1 MTKHLYSAL
10 CAGALAFA
18 APAAATTIDFEDFAG
33 KPTVA
38 QGTFF
43 EGVVV
48 AAGEDLGGLSF
59 DSELRVGQFGFADG
73 PATDGFIALKT
84 DSIFTPKTY
93 DVVGTFAG
101 TVDSLTL
108 GAGDSGSD
116 LDTVTLRGFDRFGT
130 LVDEDSYTARS
141 SQFLTISGPGIAY
154 FELNTVSGGFDNIR
168 FDLIAAV
175 PLPASL
181 SLALL
186 GLGGLVAL
194 RRRKSAT

>member
-1 MTKHLYSAL
+1 MTLQYSLA
-10 CAGALAFA
+10 AIAASLAFA
-18 APAAATTIDFEDFAG
+18 LPASATTIDFEDFAG

-43 EGVVV
+43 EGVAA

-59 DSELRVGQFGFADG
+59 DSELRVGQFRFSDG

-84 DSIFTPKTY
+84 DSIFNPKTY

-101 TVDSLTL
+101 TVNSLTL
-108 GAGDSGSD
+108 GAGDSGGD
-116 LDTVTLRGFDRFGT
+116 LDNVTLRGFAADGT
-130 LVDEDSYTARS
+130 LVDEDSFSARS
-141 SQFLTISGPGIAY
+141 SQFLTISGTGIAY
-154 FELNTVSGGFDNIR
+154 FELNTVSGGFDNIS

-175 PLPASL
+175 PVPASL
-181 SLALL
+181 PLILA

-194 RRRKSAT
+194 RRRKNTA